1 VSLSLKPI
9 PSLLVKVDVN
19 GNKKH
24 VTLYRNGKYIIAG
37 VKSDEE
43 LQLILTRCCRKPGR
57 G

>member
-1 VSLSLKPI
+1 MKNYMGHWTWFNVSLSLKPI
-9 PSLLVKVDVN
+9 PSLLVKV
-19 GNKKH
+19 
-24 VTLYRNGKYIIAG
+24 NGKYIIAG